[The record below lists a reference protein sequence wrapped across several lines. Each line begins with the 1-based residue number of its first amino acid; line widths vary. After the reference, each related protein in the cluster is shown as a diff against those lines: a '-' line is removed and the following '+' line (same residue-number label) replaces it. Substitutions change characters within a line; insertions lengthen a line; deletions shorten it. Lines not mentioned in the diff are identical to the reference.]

1 MTGPLLV
8 FGRDLWPGCRV
19 RHEGTGWQWWKVG
32 PHRYPRVAEGPD
44 GGRLHIGLGVLV
56 EVHGDDF
63 DRHTRPNPTSQP
75 VAKETR

>member
-1 MTGPLLV
+1 MTAPLLV
-8 FGRDLWPGCRV
+8 YGRDLWSGCRV
-19 RHEGTGWQWWKVG
+19 RHPRTGWQWW
-32 PHRYPRVAEGPD
+32 RYDWWSMSAVAPD
-44 GGRLHIGLGVLV
+44 GRRLRVGRGLLV